1 MRGQANTRTSL
12 TVQQNSEESPSRV
25 GNERSVRRAVSFNG
39 ETPALDPWH
48 GRDNANQ
55 RQGDVDD
62 GPGLACDDGCQ
73 GSCPATGASRTC
85 RRSVHSLW
93 QGSEAWT
100 PLGSNTRNHLKP
112 KTVAGYQSLLN
123 THLQPRFG
131 TTPLYRI
138 DHLDI
143 EQFIADLTNT
153 GLSPSRTRQVHQL
166 LSTILKAAVRS
177 RKLGT
182 NPADGITLP
191 HIYPKTKRFIDTD
204 QIEQLANVVPDRYE
218 SWINSAAYGGLRWAE
233 LAGLRRK
240 ASTPSNNDSQSPK
253 ASAK

>member
-1 MRGQANTRTSL
+1 MSRNWRFSYMSKKRSF
-12 TVQQNSEESPSRV
+12 TVARL
-25 GNERSVRRAVSFNG
+25 RSVDASGIKHPQPPQTQNRRRIPI
-39 ETPALDPWH
+39 TPQHPPPTTL
-48 GRDNANQ
+48 RNN
-55 RQGDVDD
+55 
-62 GPGLACDDGCQ
+62 
-73 GSCPATGASRTC
+73 
-85 RRSVHSLW
+85 
-93 QGSEAWT
+93 T
-100 PLGSNTRNHLKP
+100 PLPHRPPRHRTIHRRPHQHRPLTIPNT
-112 KTVAGYQSLLN
+112 TS
-123 THLQPRFG
+123 
-131 TTPLYRI
+131 
-138 DHLDI
+138 
-143 EQFIADLTNT
+143 
-153 GLSPSRTRQVHQL
+153 HQL

-218 SWINSAAYGGLRWAE
+218 SWINTAAYGGLRWAE